1 MTVLSALRETA
12 GFFGERIAEKPGTA
26 GGATALF
33 VAMTFF
39 TANAVYFQDRQHPSA
54 LFATRPELAENLPT
68 KEPAPRKVET
78 QPAAAAE
85 PKPTRFA
92 ETKED
97 AEPAHPVIPKIAP
110 VPAPRPDIQTAQV
123 LDEKSDQSVAGIQ
136 DMLAKLGY
144 YDGAVDGLSGP
155 MTVAAIE
162 AYKQRSGLRGIE
174 LTQDELMTSLR
185 NNLGV
190 TAAIPEPKPDAVK
203 SEVTKMVEDLIAS
216 AANGSAPLPEHIPS
230 AEDVKVQAALR
241 AFGNTDIV
249 VDGVRGEQTTA
260 AIREF
265 QALFHLPVNGE
276 IDGTLLDKMRAVGL
290 IQ

>member
-26 GGATALF
+26 GGATALI

-39 TANAVYFQDRQHPSA
+39 TANAVYFQDHQHPSA
-54 LFATRPELAENLPT
+54 LFATRPELAENLPA
-68 KEPAPRKVET
+68 KEPAPRMVKT
-78 QPAAAAE
+78 QPAAAE

-92 ETKED
+92 ETKE
-97 AEPAHPVIPKIAP
+97 AIEQAHPVIPAIAP
-110 VPAPRPDIQTAQV
+110 VPARRPDVQTAEP
-123 LDEKSDQSVAGIQ
+123 LKEKSDQSVAGIQ

-162 AYKQRSGLRGIE
+162 AYKQKSGLRGID

-203 SEVTKMVEDLIAS
+203 SEVTQMVADLIAS
-216 AANGSAPLPEHIPS
+216 AADGSAPLPEHIPS
-230 AEDVKVQAALR
+230 AEVVKVQAALR

-260 AIREF
+260 AVREF
-265 QALFHLPVNGE
+265 QALFHLPVTGE

>member
-12 GFFGERIAEKPGTA
+12 GYFGERIAEKPGTA

-39 TANAVYFQDRQHPSA
+39 TANAVWFQDRQHPSA
-54 LFATRPELAENLPT
+54 LFATRPQLAENLPA
-68 KEPAPRKVET
+68 KEPAPRTVKT
-78 QPAAAAE
+78 QPAAAD

-92 ETKED
+92 ETKE
-97 AEPAHPVIPKIAP
+97 AVEPAHPVIPTIAP
-110 VPAPRPDIQTAQV
+110 VPTPRPDMRTAQAS
-123 LDEKSDQSVAGIQ
+123 DETSDQSVAGIQ

-144 YDGAVDGLSGP
+144 YDGAVDGLAGP
-155 MTVAAIE
+155 MTDAAID
-162 AYKQRSGLRGIE
+162 AYKQKSGLRGIE
-174 LTQDELMTSLR
+174 LTQAELLTSLR

-216 AANGSAPLPEHIPS
+216 AADGSAPLPEHIPS
-230 AEDVKVQAALR
+230 AEVVKVQAALR

-265 QALFHLPVNGE
+265 QALFNLPVNGE

>member
-54 LFATRPELAENLPT
+54 LFATRPDLAES
-68 KEPAPRKVET
+68 
-78 QPAAAAE
+78 QPAKVPAAQSAKTQTAAAE

-92 ETKED
+92 ETKETV
-97 AEPAHPVIPKIAP
+97 EPAHPVIPKIAP
-110 VPAPRPDIQTAQV
+110 VPARRPDIQTAEPV
-123 LDEKSDQSVAGIQ
+123 DEKSDQSLAGIQ

-155 MTVAAIE
+155 MTLAAID
-162 AYKQRSGLRGIE
+162 AYKQKSGLRGIE

-203 SEVTKMVEDLIAS
+203 SEVTQMVEDLIAS
-216 AANGSAPLPEHIPS
+216 AADGSAPLPEHIPS
-230 AEDVKVQAALR
+230 AEVVKVQAALR

-265 QALFHLPVNGE
+265 QALFHLPVTGE

>member
-1 MTVLSALRETA
+1 MTVLSALSETA

-26 GGATALF
+26 GGATALV

-54 LFATRPELAENLPT
+54 LFATRPELAENLP
-68 KEPAPRKVET
+68 AKV
-78 QPAAAAE
+78 PAARPVKTQTSADE
-85 PKPTRFA
+85 PKATRFA
-92 ETKED
+92 ETKE
-97 AEPAHPVIPKIAP
+97 AVEQAHPVIPAIAP
-110 VPAPRPDIQTAQV
+110 VPTRRPDVQTAEFV
-123 LDEKSDQSVAGIQ
+123 EEKSDQSVAGIQ

-155 MTVAAIE
+155 MTLAAIE
-162 AYKQRSGLRGIE
+162 AYKQKSGLRGID

-203 SEVTKMVEDLIAS
+203 SEVTQMVADLIAS
-216 AANGSAPLPEHIPS
+216 AAEGSAPLPEHIPS
-230 AEDVKVQAALR
+230 AEVVKVQAALR

-249 VDGVRGEQTTA
+249 VDGVRGDQTTA

-265 QALFHLPVNGE
+265 QALFHLPVTGE

>member
-54 LFATRPELAENLPT
+54 LFATRPELAEAVPS
-68 KEPAPRKVET
+68 AA
-78 QPAAAAE
+78 PAAEPVRTVKEAAE
-85 PKPTRFA
+85 PKATRFA
-92 ETKED
+92 EVKEK
-97 AEPAHPVIPKIAP
+97 AEQAHPVIPANAP
-110 VPAPRPDIQTAQV
+110 VPTRRPEIQTAELV
-123 LDEKSDQSVAGIQ
+123 DEKSDQSLAGIQ

-144 YDGAVDGLSGP
+144 YEGAVDGLRGP
-155 MTVAAIE
+155 RTDSAID
-162 AYKQRSGLRGIE
+162 AYKQKAGLRGIE

-190 TAAIPEPKPDAVK
+190 TAAIPEPRPEASAG
-203 SEVTKMVEDLIAS
+203 SEVTQMVADLIAS
-216 AANGSAPLPEHIPS
+216 ASDGSAPLPDRIPS
-230 AEDVKVQAALR
+230 AEVVKVQAALR

-249 VDGVRGEQTTA
+249 VDGVRGEQTEA
-260 AIREF
+260 AVREF
-265 QALFHLPVNGE
+265 QALFHLPVTGE